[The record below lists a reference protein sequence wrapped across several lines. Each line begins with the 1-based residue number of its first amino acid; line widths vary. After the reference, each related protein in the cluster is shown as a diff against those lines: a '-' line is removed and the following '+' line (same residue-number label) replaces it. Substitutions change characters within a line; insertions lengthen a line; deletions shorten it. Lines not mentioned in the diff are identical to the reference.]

1 MSNFHCFKVSV
12 VSRPFC
18 NSFKFISRLNDV
30 MTFANN
36 MTSKTIKIFHL
47 ANNKLNDIRDVAA
60 LKDFKGLSVLKVDG
74 NPFVDKYVDEGHLER

>member
-1 MSNFHCFKVSV
+1 
-12 VSRPFC
+12 
-18 NSFKFISRLNDV
+18 
-30 MTFANN
+30 

-47 ANNKLNDIRDVAA
+47 ANNKLKDIRDVAA